1 MVTTA
6 IPGETRVLLEN
17 ITWQTFKTMLA
28 ELGSERANKISYRQG
43 NIEVMTPLKLH
54 ESSNR
59 LIEVFV
65 GVLCEELGL
74 EVNRVGSLTLTRD
87 DLEYGAE
94 PDSSYYI
101 QNELLVREKE
111 NIDLAFDP
119 PPDLVLE
126 VEYSRP
132 KIDKFKLYAAMG
144 IPEFWR
150 YNGTTLR
157 VYILANGQYSE
168 TQTSP
173 TFAVIPIKEIPR
185 FIEESK
191 KIGQIAVTRAF
202 RTWVKLK
209 ASE

>member
-6 IPGETRVLLEN
+6 TPAETRVLLEN

-28 ELGSERANKISYRQG
+28 EMGSERANKISYHQG
-43 NIEVMTPLKLH
+43 NIEVMTPLKPH

-144 IPEFWR
+144 IPEFWL

-168 TQTSP
+168 TQTSH
-173 TFAVIPIKEIPR
+173 TFAAIPIKEIPR

-191 KIGQIAVTRAF
+191 KIGQIAVTRTF
-202 RTWVKLK
+202 RNWVKLK